1 VAGIPTALD
10 TYMLELINRGRM
22 DPAAEATRYGC
33 DLNEGI
39 APGTITTAPKQPLA
53 FNPSLLYAAQGH
65 SQWMLDNDKFAHQ
78 GAGGSAPSDRM
89 VDAGYSFERTPSGAG
104 ENIGRKG
111 ISVPTFDEVVYTQDV
126 HSGLYVDKD
135 WPTRGHRVN
144 LMQPEYKEVGV
155 GVKTGVFTLSG
166 ADWNSVMVTED
177 FAYSAFQFGQVKSY
191 LCGVAYA
198 DTVQADN
205 FYTPGEGIGAVVIV
219 ATRLSDPLKGTKF
232 QATTSASGAYSLL
245 LLEGTYDVVATGG
258 TLGGQITIAGLQI
271 GAENVKKDFRPETAP
286 ANQPPTLTAVAPL
299 TGANQ
304 DKDFTISYAALA
316 AAADEADP
324 NGGAVSFQVA
334 GVTTGRLKKGGQ
346 DVAPGAT
353 ILGPGESLVWHPAA
367 GATGVQNAFTVKA
380 WDGQLASAD
389 AVPVQI
395 NVTAAGTA
403 KIEIKEGTNVITC
416 GSTAPVAFGTVGLSV
431 AAPEKT
437 FRINNLG
444 TAALAVAAP
453 VLANNSGFEVSSAPA
468 ASVPAGGFTT
478 FKIRMTTSAAGAKA
492 ADVSIA
498 TGDASANPFTFK
510 VAGEVSGVPVQI
522 EVRDG
527 STVLANNSGVPV
539 AFGSVAQKSLGP
551 ERVFTIVN
559 TGGQAMTV
567 GRLTLENSLGF
578 AVTQQ
583 PASSVPP
590 GGSTTFRLQMATAS
604 PGAESADVKFTTND
618 SDDRTFR
625 FKVAGTVLEQ
635 TVGIAATDATA
646 SEQGDDRGVFTLT
659 RTGPA
664 AAPLTVHYAV
674 AGTASNRTDYIYI
687 DGTVTFA
694 PGSAT
699 ATLEVLPIDDAAVEP
714 AETVIVTL
722 KEGTYGYAVDAAHAS
737 ATVNLLDNE
746 PTLSL
751 MAQAASA
758 SEDTGRDGVFRITR
772 SNTGVSPLTVKYKL
786 AGTATNG
793 GDYRKL
799 WGTAVIPAGATYVD
813 VVIDVW
819 DDSYVE
825 PAETAV
831 MTLQSSTAWRLAANP
846 ATATVTIADNE
857 PTVSIA
863 ATDPAGDEQGPH
875 PITFTLTR
883 SNVGDEDLRVYV
895 KLTGTAKYPGDIA
908 DWSYPVIPAGQT
920 STTLVITPID
930 DTVVET
936 SETVIMTLDDSSSTC
951 GYVASA
957 VQNSAT
963 GTIADNEP
971 ILGIAA
977 TDGALAEEGQT
988 TGQFT
993 ITRHNV
999 GTKPLTVM
1007 YEIGGTAVN
1016 GGDYFWTGWTG
1027 ASGFPST
1034 INGVATI
1041 DAGKTSTTIDLT
1053 AYDDMFQK
1061 GTETIVL
1068 TLKDAWWYTVNAAQ
1082 KSATAAI
1089 LDNEPTLSVVAWDAT
1104 ASEYGLDPGAFRIY
1118 RTNVGAKDLTVLYA
1132 IGGTAAWSVDYSMPK
1147 GQAVIPAGATYV
1159 DVTVQPIDD
1168 QVIEGNETVTLTLLA
1183 NPATESFPDL
1193 RVNYSGPKRDR
1204 YLIAENSKTATV
1216 NLLDFE
1222 PTVGIVA
1229 TDSAAAEG
1237 TPPNTGTFTVTRNRA
1252 DAFDLVVD
1260 YAIGGTASAKDYNP
1274 WPTALT
1280 GHVTIPKNQTS
1291 ATITITPIDDLEV
1304 EPAETVILTLKDSK
1318 SYHVNAAQE
1327 SATVTI
1333 ADNEPT
1339 ISLTALDTTMSE
1351 NGDTATVRFSRSNTN
1366 GVPLTVKC
1374 AVSGTASR
1382 DTQVLGGDG
1391 NWYVGDPPNAVVIPA
1406 GASYVD
1412 LVLTPYDDAGVE
1424 PQETLI
1430 LDVTPGAGYTVS
1442 PTAKQ
1447 VTVTIDDNEPVVSIA
1462 KIADGAEEGNAP
1474 GTFRVTSTR
1483 AVSYPLTISYIIG
1496 GTAANGA
1503 DYLGGNNSLTTCV
1516 YLPAGAT
1523 TLDFSIVPIDDK
1535 LGEGAETVVLTLVPD
1550 RFHTVNAGLKTAT
1563 VTIADNEPAVGIVA
1577 ADPSAAEQGPNP
1589 GLFRITRAVA
1599 TPAPL
1604 SVGYTIGGTATNG
1617 VDYEKITSVA
1627 TIPAGAVSVD
1637 IPINPVEDTL
1647 AEGDETILLTLK
1659 PNTALIMNAGATSAT
1674 VTMAVPT
1681 TPETTGNKGVFRIAR
1696 LAAGPAVDVNYTL
1709 GGAAANG
1716 TDYADLTGTATI
1728 PAGALYVDVDV
1739 TPVDDLLIEG
1749 DETVILTL
1757 KQSPTYSLNPA
1768 AKTATVTITD
1778 NEAEVSVAP
1787 GTPATVSEGG
1797 VATYF
1802 ALTRSNTFA
1811 KGFAAAYTLSGKATN
1826 GTDYGKLSGLATF
1839 PDGSATVNVFVA
1851 PIQDTAIE
1859 GDETVIMTLK
1869 PTTAYTVKETAKT
1882 ATVTILDDEPTLSV
1896 YATDAAAAE
1905 QGQDHG
1911 VFTIYRNNTGA
1922 EDLVVPYTLSGTAT
1936 KGTDY
1941 SSLSGKATILAGRT
1955 STTVDIIPV
1964 DDLLAEG
1971 NETVVLTLGSG
1982 TRYRLSTLAH
1992 DATVT
1997 IADNEPTVAVS
2008 ATVANA
2014 NEQGP
2019 TSGLF
2024 TVTRNNKG
2032 STDLVVAYTLSG
2044 AAANGTDYVKLPGTV
2059 TIPANAT
2066 AAVISVSA
2074 IDDQVCEGT
2083 ETAVITLKPST
2094 AYTVSASDEATVN
2107 VLDNEPAVS
2116 ISAVNPNGSEAGPSP
2131 GRFRVTRSIVN
2142 ASALTV
2148 SYTLG
2153 GTATNGTDYA
2163 KLGGTVTIPG
2173 GATYVDFNVQVID
2186 DTKPEPT
2193 ETVIATLA
2201 KSTAYTITAGAGT
2214 ATVSIADNEPIVSVT
2229 ASPASVGEASGG
2241 SATFTISRSVASAQP
2256 LTVSFT
2262 LGGKAAKGADYLS
2275 VPTSV
2280 TIPANQ
2286 TSATVVIRPCN
2297 DTLIE
2302 VGNEEVE
2309 LTLQAGSTFTLN
2321 PNAKH
2326 ACITILDDEV
2336 WPDAFEADDSYS
2348 SAKPILVG
2356 ASQNRTIHIN
2366 DNLDWIR
2373 FTVTSQYL
2381 YYWFDITLSAGSA
2394 VRLSLFGS
2402 MYGMSQPMLGWEGIK
2417 YGPGLATTHYF
2428 APVENGTYYLKIH
2441 EDGKNATVPAYT
2453 FTLRGTN

>member
-1 VAGIPTALD
+1 MAAQPTGSARVVVEHLEPRLLLVAGIPTALD
-10 TYMLELINRGRM
+10 TYVLELINRGRM

-104 ENIGRKG
+104 ENIGWKG
-111 ISVPTFDEVVYTQDV
+111 ISVPTFDEVAYTQDV

-135 WPTRGHRVN
+135 YPNRGHRVSV
-144 LMQPEYKEVGV
+144 MRPEYKEVGV

-205 FYTPGEGIGAVVIV
+205 FYTPGEGIGDVVIV

-232 QATTSASGAYSLL
+232 QAATAASGAYSLL

-271 GAENVKKDFRPETAP
+271 GVENVKKDFRPETAP

-324 NGGAVSFQVA
+324 NGGTVSFQVA
-334 GVTTGRLKKGGQ
+334 GVTTGTLKKGGQ
-346 DVAPGAT
+346 DVTPGAT
-353 ILGPGESLVWHPAA
+353 TLGPGESLVWHPAA
-367 GATGVQNAFTVKA
+367 GATGTQNAFTVKA
-380 WDGQLASAD
+380 WDGKLASTD

-395 NVTAAGTA
+395 NVTAAGAA

-416 GSTAPVAFGTVGLSV
+416 GSTVPVAFGTVGLNV
-431 AAPEKT
+431 AAPERT

-444 TAALAVAAP
+444 TAALTVAAP
-453 VLANNSGFEVSSAPA
+453 VLADNSGFELSSPPA

-478 FKIRMTTSAAGAKA
+478 FKIRMTTAAAGAKA

-510 VAGEVSGVPVQI
+510 VAGAVSGVPVQI

-539 AFGSVAQKSLGP
+539 AFGSVAEKSLGP
-551 ERVFTIVN
+551 EKVFTIVN

-583 PASSVPP
+583 PASSVPA

-604 PGAESADVKFTTND
+604 PGAKSADVKFATND
-618 SDDRTFR
+618 SDDGTFR
-625 FKVAGTVLEQ
+625 FTVAGTVLEQ
-635 TVGIAATDATA
+635 TVGVAATDAAA

-664 AAPLTVHYAV
+664 AAPLTVRYAV
-674 AGTASNRTDYIYI
+674 AGTASNRADYMYI

-722 KEGTYGYAVDAAHAS
+722 REGTYGYAVDAAHAS

-746 PTLSL
+746 PTVSL
-751 MAQAASA
+751 
-758 SEDTGRDGVFRITR
+758 
-772 SNTGVSPLTVKYKL
+772 
-786 AGTATNG
+786 
-793 GDYRKL
+793 
-799 WGTAVIPAGATYVD
+799 
-813 VVIDVW
+813 
-819 DDSYVE
+819 
-825 PAETAV
+825 
-831 MTLQSSTAWRLAANP
+831 
-846 ATATVTIADNE
+846 
-857 PTVSIA
+857 A
-863 ATDPAGDEQGPH
+863 ATDPAGNEQGPH

-895 KLTGTAKYPGDIA
+895 KLTGAARYPGDIA

-936 SETVIMTLDDSSSTC
+936 AETVILTLDDSSSTC

-957 VQNSAT
+957 SQNSAA

-971 ILGIAA
+971 VLGIAA

-988 TGQFT
+988 AGRFT

-999 GTKPLTVM
+999 GTKPLTVL

-1016 GGDYFWTGWTG
+1016 GGDYFWTGWTWAGG
-1027 ASGFPST
+1027 ASSAISGA
-1034 INGVATI
+1034 ATI

-1053 AYDDMFQK
+1053 AYDDMFYTGPQ
-1061 GTETIVL
+1061 TIVL
-1068 TLKDAWWYTVNAAQ
+1068 TLKDASWYTISAGQ
-1082 KSATAAI
+1082 KSATANI
-1089 LDNEPTLSVVAWDAT
+1089 LDNEPTVSVTAWDAS
-1104 ASEYGLDPGAFRIY
+1104 ASEDGPDPGAFRLY
-1118 RTNVGAKDLTVLYA
+1118 RTNVGAKDLTVRYA
-1132 IGGTAAWSVDYSMPK
+1132 IGGTAAWSVDYNMPK
-1147 GQAVIPAGATYV
+1147 GLAVIPAGATYV
-1159 DVTVQPIDD
+1159 DVAVQPVDD
-1168 QVIEGNETVTLTLLA
+1168 QAIEGDETVTLTLLA
-1183 NPATESFPDL
+1183 GPATESFPDL

-1204 YLIAENSKTATV
+1204 YLFAENGKTATV

-1222 PTVGIVA
+1222 PTVSMVA

-1237 TPPNTGTFTVTRNRA
+1237 TPPNTGAFTVTRNKA
-1252 DAFDLVVD
+1252 DGFDLVVD

-1274 WPTALT
+1274 WPNALT
-1280 GHVTIPKNQTS
+1280 GHVTIPRNQTS
-1291 ATITITPIDDLEV
+1291 AAITLTPIDDLEA

-1318 SYHVNAAQE
+1318 SYHASPAQQA
-1327 SATVTI
+1327 ATVTI

-1339 ISLTALDTTMSE
+1339 VSLTFIDSTMNES
-1351 NGDTATVRFSRSNTN
+1351 GDTAKVRFSRSNTN
-1366 GVPLTVKC
+1366 GVPLTVKY
-1374 AVSGTASR
+1374 AASGTASK
-1382 DTQVLGGDG
+1382 DTIFLGGDG
-1391 NWYVGDPPNAVVIPA
+1391 NWYVADPPGAIVIPA

-1412 LVLTPYDDAGVE
+1412 LVLTPYDDAVVE
-1424 PQETLI
+1424 PQETLV
-1430 LDVTPGAGYTVS
+1430 LDLTPGAGYTVS
-1442 PTAKQ
+1442 PTTKQ
-1447 VTVTIDDNEPVVSIA
+1447 VTLTIDDNEPVVSIA
-1462 KIADGAEEGNAP
+1462 KIADAAEEGNAP

-1503 DYLGGNNSLTTCV
+1503 DYLDEHNNRLATCV

-1523 TLDFSIVPIDDK
+1523 TLDFSVTPIDDK
-1535 LGEGAETVVLTLVPD
+1535 LGEGAETVALTLVPD
-1550 RFHTVNAGLKTAT
+1550 KFHTVSAGLKTAT

-1577 ADPSAAEQGPNP
+1577 ADASAAEQGPNP
-1589 GLFRITRAVA
+1589 GLFHLTRAVA

-1604 SVGYTIGGTATNG
+1604 SVEYTIGGTAANG
-1617 VDYEKITSVA
+1617 VDYEKITGVA

-1659 PNTALIMNAGATSAT
+1659 PNTALVMNAGATSAT
-1674 VTMAVPT
+1674 VTIADNEPNFSVTAPAPT
-1681 TPETTGNKGVFRIAR
+1681 TPETTGGKGIFRIAR

-1716 TDYADLTGTATI
+1716 TDYADLTGTATL
-1728 PAGALYVDVDV
+1728 PAGALYVDVNV

-1778 NEAEVSVAP
+1778 NEAEVSVAA

-1797 VATYF
+1797 IATYF

-1811 KGFAAAYTLSGKATN
+1811 NGFSAAYALSGKATN
-1826 GTDYGKLSGLATF
+1826 GTDYGKLSGVVTF

-1851 PIQDTAIE
+1851 PIQDMAIE
-1859 GDETVIMTLK
+1859 GDETVILTLK
-1869 PTTAYTVKETAKT
+1869 PTTAYTVSETSKT

-1911 VFTIYRNNTGA
+1911 VFAIYRNNAGT

-1982 TRYRLSTLAH
+1982 SSYRLSSPAH

-1997 IADNEPTVAVS
+1997 LADNEPMVAVS
-2008 ATVANA
+2008 ATVPTA

-2019 TSGLF
+2019 TSGRF
-2024 TVTRNNKG
+2024 TVTRNNTG
-2032 STDLVVAYTLSG
+2032 STNLVVAYSLSG
-2044 AAANGTDYVKLPGTV
+2044 TAANGADYVKLLGTV

-2066 AAVISVSA
+2066 AAVINVSA
-2074 IDDQVCEGT
+2074 IDDQVCEGA
-2083 ETAVITLKPST
+2083 ETVVMTLSPGT
-2094 AYTVSASDEATVN
+2094 AYTVSASDEATVS

-2116 ISAVNPNGSEAGPSP
+2116 LSAVNPNGSEEGPSP

-2153 GTATNGTDYA
+2153 GTAANGTDYA

-2173 GATYVDFNVQVID
+2173 GATYADFNVQVID

-2201 KSTAYTITAGAGT
+2201 KSAAYTITSGAGA
-2214 ATVSIADNEPIVSVT
+2214 ATVNIADNEPIVGVT

-2241 SATFTISRSVASAQP
+2241 SATFTISRSIASSQP

-2262 LGGKAAKGADYLS
+2262 VGGKAANGTDYLHI
-2275 VPTSV
+2275 PTSV

-2286 TSATVVIRPCN
+2286 TSATVAIRPIN

-2302 VGNEEVE
+2302 VGNEAVE

-2321 PNAKH
+2321 ASAKH
-2326 ACITILDDEV
+2326 AGITILDDEV
-2336 WPDAFEADDSYS
+2336 WPDQYELDNSPGGTPLVDGVTQTHTLHLVDDCDWMSFHMGGGIAYVTFVVNS
-2348 SAKPILVG
+2348 LGSNLKMSIFSAKDTSSPIYMGIPVSG
-2356 ASQNRTIHIN
+2356 IYNH
-2366 DNLDWIR
+2366 W
-2373 FTVTSQYL
+2373 F
-2381 YYWFDITLSAGSA
+2381 WFDT
-2394 VRLSLFGS
+2394 
-2402 MYGMSQPMLGWEGIK
+2402 
-2417 YGPGLATTHYF
+2417 
-2428 APVENGTYYLKIH
+2428 GTYYVKIH
-2441 EDGKNATVPAYT
+2441 EDGKNATVPGYT
-2453 FTLRGTN
+2453 INATFSSTQPW